1 MSQEEGVVKYSL
13 EFKKTEPISS
23 TCKDKIEVIRE
34 DMYALN
40 LIGAYDDG
48 IGFGNISLKIDN
60 SDKFVITGTQ
70 TGHLKHLHVENYSL
84 VEKVDFD
91 TFTTYASGACQPS
104 SEAITHACIYALDAK
119 IKAIIHVH
127 NEKLWRYM
135 LEHDYIS
142 TSDVEYGSLE
152 MTKDIQQIYSSLDA
166 LENCS
171 FVMKGHFEGVFVFAE
186 DIEGAKKLLY
196 QIMAKM
202 L

>member
-23 TCKDKIEVIRE
+23 TCKDKIESIRE

-48 IGFGNISLKIDN
+48 IGFGNISLKMDN

-70 TGHLKHLHVENYSL
+70 TGHLERLHVEDYSM
-84 VEKVDFD
+84 VERVDFD
-91 TFTTYASGACQPS
+91 TFTTYASGACRPS
-104 SEAITHACIYALDAK
+104 SEAITHACIYALDK
-119 IKAIIHVH
+119 KVKAIIHVH
-127 NEKLWRYM
+127 NEKLWKYM
-135 LEHDYIS
+135 LEHDYVS

-171 FVMKGHFEGVFVFAE
+171 FVMRGHFEGVFVFAKSLQE
-186 DIEGAKKLLY
+186 AQKHLMK
-196 QIMAKM
+196 IMACLK
-202 L
+202 